1 MIAIADP
8 KHHLARQQF
17 RFALVV
23 EESHSL
29 RNAVVN
35 VLKTQDWFVHGI
47 LRAEQA
53 LHILAYIPY
62 RLIVIDSELPGISGI
77 DFVRIVHNSR
87 EWRTMRLV
95 VMTSSQNVNLATEV
109 AECGAFLLR
118 KANWK
123 ADLFRILASCDEEST
138 EIAIN
143 GRPSLPVAEFSDVVQ
158 RSEQF
163 QC

>member
-1 MIAIADP
+1 MIEIP
-8 KHHLARQQF
+8 NPQHHFARQKF

-23 EESHSL
+23 EECHSF

-77 DFVRIVHNSR
+77 DFVRILHNSR
-87 EWRTMRLV
+87 EWQTIQLV
-95 VMTSSQNVNLATEV
+95 VMTSSQNVNLATEL
-109 AECGAFLLR
+109 AECGAFLVR
-118 KANWK
+118 KSTWK
-123 ADLFRILASCDEEST
+123 DDLFSSLSSCDEEST
-138 EIAIN
+138 EIPPN
-143 GRPSLPVAEFSDVVQ
+143 DRPSIPLTEFSDLVQ
-158 RSEQF
+158 NY
-163 QC
+163 